1 LAGNIVPKPVKRPAT
16 AGNAAPPKNTQQKE
30 QPIGASAGKGKAP
43 KKAAEKGFTQE
54 EVDKKT
60 AAILSEEIL

>member
-1 LAGNIVPKPVKRPAT
+1 VLQLA
-16 AGNAAPPKNTQQKE
+16 
-30 QPIGASAGKGKAP
+30 KGKP
-43 KKAAEKGFTQE
+43 PTKAAEKGFTQE